1 MFKRILVPLD
11 GSSLAECVLSHV
23 VAVSQAFG
31 SRVLLLFA
39 VNHEDSKNGHPVDP
53 VDWHARRAEAEIY
66 LKGIAAEL
74 EKMGLTVERAVMEG
88 PPAESIVDTSRSHN
102 IDLIVL
108 STHGQTGLTRW
119 NSGGVVRKVVQR
131 AFGSLLIV
139 RAFRWNMSSELSAAA
154 YRHIFV
160 PLDGSQRAEC
170 VLPLAI
176 RMAQYHE
183 ANVTLAH
190 AVSKPEMPCRCPMS
204 EEDSELES
212 RLIERNRKVAD
223 EYLESIGSRL
233 SPGYKKRL
241 VVSADVASSL
251 HELVETEVPDLVV
264 SSAHGYSGQRKWP
277 YGRVCSSFIEYGTAP
292 LLVLQDLSYDE
303 VEATEAE
310 LVAQEYKG
318 H

>member
-1 MFKRILVPLD
+1 MFERILVPLD

-31 SRVLLLFA
+31 SRVLLVSA
-39 VNHEDSKNGHPVDP
+39 VNHEDFTGGNPVDP
-53 VDWHARRAEAEIY
+53 VDCQARRAEAEIY
-66 LKGIAAEL
+66 LQEIAGKL
-74 EKMGLTVERAVMEG
+74 EKMGLTTEWAIMEG
-88 PPAESIVDTSRSHN
+88 PPAESIVDASRSHN

-108 STHGQTGLTRW
+108 STHGQAGLTHW
-119 NSGGVVRKVVQR
+119 TSGGVVRKVVQR

-139 RAFRWNMSSELSAAA
+139 RAFRWEISSDLSAAS
-154 YRHIFV
+154 YRRIFV

-176 RMAQYHE
+176 RMAQFHE
-183 ANVTLAH
+183 ADVTLAH
-190 AVSKPEMPCRCPMS
+190 AVSKPEMPCRYPLS
-204 EEDSELES
+204 EEDAELQS
-212 RLIERNRKVAD
+212 RLIERNRKVAN

-233 SPGYKKRL
+233 SPRFKKRL
-241 VVSADVASSL
+241 VVSTDVASSL
-251 HELVETEVPDLVV
+251 HELAQAEVADLVV

-277 YGRVCSSFIEYGTAP
+277 YGKVCASFIEYGTAP
-292 LLVLQDLSYDE
+292 LLVLQDLPYEE

-310 LVAQEYKG
+310 LVAQEHRG